1 VPLNAAP
8 CGVYGNRRPSKMLN
22 FIIKKIKNIIEE
34 REWKANNDLYLR
46 RLKLN
51 G

>member
-1 VPLNAAP
+1 
-8 CGVYGNRRPSKMLN
+8 MLN

-46 RLKLN
+46 RLKVN
-51 G
+51 GHS